1 MNISNRF
8 QMLHVAHPNS
18 NWCRYCCGSCWWSFE
33 REKLNTV
40 LYLLSFFQLLYWTLN
55 KKINISRPYQNFQKQ
70 NKRTIMLLY
79 FLMFQFIPIPVPT
92 TVLDVEKNN
101 HCFRMVLVISTIL
114 PFHLVTG
121 GEVFQLGS
129 RPFCPTSSCRTVS
142 TNWWV
147 KPVVMPAM
155 RCCGRFRS
163 LGWSY
168 GDFGTNNQVFTKVTR
183 CSLVFVGPCLFAKFV
198 NIYTCGSWIN
208 TVKCELMD
216 IVTIIIANGKD

>member
-55 KKINISRPYQNFQKQ
+55 KNINISRPYQNFQKTKQ
-70 NKRTIMLLY
+70 KNNHCLLLY
-79 FLMFQFIPIPVPT
+79 FLMFQFIPIP
-92 TVLDVEKNN
+92 NN
-101 HCFRMVLVISTIL
+101 HLFGCREKKHCFLMVLVIST
-114 PFHLVTG
+114 TYRSTSNG
-121 GEVFQLGS
+121 GEVFQLGL
-129 RPFCPTSSCRTVS
+129 RPFCPTSSCHTVS

-163 LGWSY
+163 LGWTRRFWY
-168 GDFGTNNQVFTKVTR
+168 EQPGFLPRLRDVVFLFLLVHV
-183 CSLVFVGPCLFAKFV
+183 CLLSLSTYIHVVVG
-198 NIYTCGSWIN
+198 
-208 TVKCELMD
+208 
-216 IVTIIIANGKD
+216 